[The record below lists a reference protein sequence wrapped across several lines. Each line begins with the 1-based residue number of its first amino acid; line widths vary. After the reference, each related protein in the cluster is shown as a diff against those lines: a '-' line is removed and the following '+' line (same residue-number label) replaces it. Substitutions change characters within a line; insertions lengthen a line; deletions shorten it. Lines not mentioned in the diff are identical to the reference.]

1 MLGTELGRR
10 RRTGTIAVLAA
21 ATAALL
27 VVATPAAAQ
36 RISSGSIAG
45 TVSDES
51 GGVLPGVIVTATS
64 SALQV
69 AQIETV
75 TDANGYYRF
84 ADLPAGVYS
93 VKYVLSGFQPLLR
106 EELQLSVGFAAR
118 VDVKLKVGGLE
129 ETLTVTGGSPIVD
142 VTTTRGGQTLS
153 SELVNKEIPI
163 THTYADIVRMTPGM
177 RVSTTPNIG
186 VLGNAALT
194 SFSAYGQ
201 SGQDQVMIDGVESP
215 SNTFPD
221 FSSAQEIDVKTF
233 GNSADVA
240 SPGVVFNMVMK
251 SGGNEFHGR
260 ESEQFMNHSLG
271 SDNLDDRL
279 RAQGLGTG
287 DAVRYHNDVNGELGG
302 RIVKDKLWFFGAI
315 RDRRNQRS
323 VSGFALNAGPD
334 GQYGTGDE
342 PPFLPEVTTTNST
355 IKVSYQPSKA
365 YQVVGFYTY
374 ERTVD
379 FGVLGSKGA
388 ARFVPYESS
397 STLYYNPRNWKV
409 EFRGTPSSHIIYNAQ
424 VGRSVYLA
432 DYRDKPGFETV
443 TARWDRET
451 QMFTGGSITQ
461 NGNFAETYRPNNRV
475 QSTGSV
481 SFLPDSFLGGH
492 HLFKAGYRVW
502 LLDTET
508 REANHAAGNY
518 QLTYDVV
525 NGAHHTPVEIQVFNF
540 PVTPMNRMNT
550 YSLYL
555 TDSWQLGK
563 RLTFNLG
570 MRWDRSRAFLP
581 EQTKEA
587 GTFAPGGTFPA
598 LDVNNW
604 SRWAPRAA
612 FALDVSGNGKTVVK
626 GTYGLYNH
634 DLPAAFA
641 EVYNPNNAV
650 VTTFRWHDLNGNSN
664 YDPGEVNLDSN
675 GPDFISLTG
684 SANNI
689 INPNLRQPHTHEI
702 TGSFERELRTNMS
715 ARMLYVYRHAV
726 DDYQDVNVL
735 RPYDVFTNQILRVDP
750 GPDGLA
756 GTADDGGNVTIYD
769 YPTSYRGSAFVGN
782 KRTNRPSDRE
792 DSYQT
797 VEFTLNKRSA
807 GRWGVLTSF
816 LATKNHRWLVGIPQN
831 PNDNYFPLDTT
842 WAWGYKA
849 SGSYRLPYDVQFGA
863 LIDLQNGAYG
873 QRTYSFRSIPQL
885 STVTLRLEPY
895 GSQKGPLRSLINFRA
910 SKIFRLGK
918 QTLQV
923 DADALNAFN
932 SNTAWITN
940 YLSGPTFGYVT
951 QIVSPRVVRL
961 GVAYE
966 F

>member
-1 MLGTELGRR
+1 MFGTELGSRHR
-10 RRTGTIAVLAA
+10 GTIAILTA

-27 VVATPAAAQ
+27 AIATPAAAQ
-36 RISSGSIAG
+36 GISSSSITG
-45 TVSDES
+45 TVTDES
-51 GGVLPGVIVTATS
+51 AGVLPGVTVTATS
-64 SALQV
+64 PSLQV
-69 AQIETV
+69 PQLVTT
-75 TDANGYYRF
+75 TDASGHYRF

-93 VKYVLSGFQPLLR
+93 IRYELSGFQPLVR
-106 EELQLSVGFAAR
+106 EDLQLSVGFAAR
-118 VDVKLKVGGLE
+118 VDVSLKVGGLE
-129 ETLTVTGGSPIVD
+129 ETLTVSGASPVVD

-153 SELVNKEIPI
+153 SDLVNKEIPI

-251 SGGNEFHGR
+251 SGGNDFHGR
-260 ESEQFMNHSLG
+260 ESEQFMNHTLG
-271 SDNLDDRL
+271 SDNVDDRL

-287 DAVRYHNDVNGELGG
+287 DAVRYHNDVNLELGG
-302 RIVKDKLWFFGAI
+302 RIVRDKLWFFGAL

-323 VSGFALNAGPD
+323 VSGFALDAGPD
-334 GQYGTGDE
+334 KQYGTGDE
-342 PPFLPEVTTTNST
+342 PPFLPEATTTNGT
-355 IKVSYQPSKA
+355 IKLSYQPTAK
-365 YQVVGFYTY
+365 YQVVGFYTR
-374 ERTVD
+374 ERTID
-379 FGVLGSKGA
+379 YGVLGSKGA

-397 STLYYNPRNWKV
+397 STLYYNPRNWKF
-409 EFRGTPSSHIIYNAQ
+409 EFRGTPSNHFIYSAQ
-424 VGRSVYLA
+424 FGRSMYMA
-432 DYRDKPGFETV
+432 DYADKPGFDIQP
-443 TARWDRET
+443 ARWDRET
-451 QMFTGGSITQ
+451 QIFTGGSLTQ
-461 NGNFAETYRPNNRV
+461 NGNYAETKRPRNRL
-475 QSTGSV
+475 QSTGSA
-481 SFLPDSFLGGH
+481 SLLPDSFLGGK
-492 HLFKAGYRVW
+492 HLFKIGYRVW
-502 LLDTET
+502 LQDTESQ
-508 REANHAAGNY
+508 EPNHAAGNY

-525 NGAHHTPVEIQVFNF
+525 SGVHHTPVEIQVFNF
-540 PVTPMNRMNT
+540 PVTPVNKMNT
-550 YSLYL
+550 YSLYV
-555 TDSWQLGK
+555 TDSWQIGS
-563 RLTFNLG
+563 RLTFNFG
-570 MRWDRSRAFLP
+570 TRFDRSRAFLP
-581 EQTKEA
+581 AQTK
-587 GTFAPGGTFPA
+587 APGQFSTGGTFPA
-598 LDVNNW
+598 LDVNSWN
-604 SRWAPRAA
+604 RWAPRGA
-612 FALDVSGNGKTVVK
+612 FALDVAGNGKSVVK
-626 GTYGLYNH
+626 GTYGWYNH
-634 DLPAAFA
+634 DLPEAFA

-735 RPYDVFTNQILRVDP
+735 RPYDVFTNQIVRVDP
-750 GPDGLA
+750 GPDGVT
-756 GTADDGGNVTIYD
+756 GNTDDRGNVTLYD
-769 YPTSYRGSAFVGN
+769 YPTAYRGSAFVGN
-782 KRTNRPSDRE
+782 KRTNRSSDRE
-792 DSYQT
+792 DYYQT

-831 PNDNYFPLDTT
+831 PNDDYFPLDTT

-849 SGSYRLPYDVQFGA
+849 SGSYRLPYDVMFGA
-863 LIDLQNGAYG
+863 LLDLQNGAYG
-873 QRTYSFRSIPQL
+873 QRTYAFRSIPQL
-885 STVTLRLEPY
+885 STATLRLEPY
-895 GSQKGPLRSLINFRA
+895 GAEKGPMRSLVNFRA
-910 SKIFRLGK
+910 SKIFRLG
-918 QTLQV
+918 TRSLQLDV
-923 DADALNAFN
+923 DALNAFN